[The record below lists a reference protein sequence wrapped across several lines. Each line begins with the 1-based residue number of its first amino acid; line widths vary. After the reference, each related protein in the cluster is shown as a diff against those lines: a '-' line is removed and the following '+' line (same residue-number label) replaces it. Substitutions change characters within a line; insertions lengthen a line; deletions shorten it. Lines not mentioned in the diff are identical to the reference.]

1 MQYGSKIQSECLK
14 CNYIHQGVLL
24 GWELNLGF
32 IQYPPFIIKQ
42 YFFTVNHLI
51 PRLKAVLST
60 TYIKIAGEKKIN
72 KKGTAQ
78 KFLHKTTS
86 VEM

>member
-24 GWELNLGF
+24 GWVLNLGF

-42 YFFTVNHLI
+42 YF
-51 PRLKAVLST
+51 ST
-60 TYIKIAGEKKIN
+60 
-72 KKGTAQ
+72 
-78 KFLHKTTS
+78 L
-86 VEM
+86 

>member
-24 GWELNLGF
+24 GRVLNLGF

-42 YFFTVNHLI
+42 YFSTV
-51 PRLKAVLST
+51 
-60 TYIKIAGEKKIN
+60 
-72 KKGTAQ
+72 
-78 KFLHKTTS
+78 
-86 VEM
+86 